1 MATFALA
8 DSAHP
13 HRSRTAGLLTVVVLA
28 HALLTYL
35 LMQVGVLPV
44 PTGLPILQVSLL
56 TAPDPAPEPKVD
68 EVPKPKTPPRPAPPV
83 KAAQPRPTPAP
94 IAPVLATTAAESP
107 APATVPIVPTQPAA
121 ADTSANSVAPAQSAN
136 VSAPVIPPR
145 FDADYLDNPQP
156 PYPPMARRQNQEG
169 RVVLRVVVEPDGRAS
184 AVSVKT
190 SSGFSL
196 LDDAAMAAVSKWKF
210 VPARRGSDAV
220 SATVLVPIRFSLRD

>member
-1 MATFALA
+1 MAAFALA
-8 DSAHP
+8 NP
-13 HRSRTAGLLTVVVLA
+13 TNTRRGRTAGLLSAVVLS
-28 HALLTYL
+28 HALLLYL
-35 LMQVGVLPV
+35 LIQVGVLPV
-44 PTGLPILQVSLL
+44 PAGLPVLQVSLI
-56 TAPDPAPEPKVD
+56 TAPAPEPEPKVD
-68 EVPKPKTPPRPAPPV
+68 AVPKPKTPPRPAPPV
-83 KAAQPRPTPAP
+83 KAAQPAPVP
-94 IAPVLATTAAESP
+94 IAPVLATAAAESP
-107 APATVPIVPTQPAA
+107 VPATVPILPAQPAA
-121 ADTSANSVAPAQSAN
+121 AETAANAGAPTQSAS

-210 VPARRGSDAV
+210 VPARRGNDAV
-220 SATVLVPIRFSLRD
+220 SAAVLVPIRFSLRD